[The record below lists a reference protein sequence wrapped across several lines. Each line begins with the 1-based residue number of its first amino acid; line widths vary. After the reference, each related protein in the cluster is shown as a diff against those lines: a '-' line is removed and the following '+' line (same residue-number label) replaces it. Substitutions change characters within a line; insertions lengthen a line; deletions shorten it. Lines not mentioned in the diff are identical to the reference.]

1 VYPSFFNDVVSML
14 SRGVLPFP
22 IRVAQPLE
30 TQMSTMTVTAAHAVF
45 ARRKFCVDKG
55 RKVIGW
61 IMVSSVAYA
70 SRALRPYPTSFFG
83 NQPNPPKEKILPFGK
98 VYLDRRN
105 LSERPMELIG

>member
-1 VYPSFFNDVVSML
+1 
-14 SRGVLPFP
+14 
-22 IRVAQPLE
+22 
-30 TQMSTMTVTAAHAVF
+30 
-45 ARRKFCVDKG
+45 
-55 RKVIGW
+55 
-61 IMVSSVAYA
+61 MVSSVAYA